1 MILVLVL
8 VLVMGARAKPGVRRV
23 CSGVVVL
30 FGVMETDREARRMM
44 LLGLMQAALHSRPA
58 RPMLGTPGARLYVS
72 MCAAV
77 QQLRT
82 YWPA

>member
-1 MILVLVL
+1 
-8 VLVMGARAKPGVRRV
+8 
-23 CSGVVVL
+23 
-30 FGVMETDREARRMM
+30 MM